1 VKRNYEK
8 VLTSSKLTILWRRMP
23 SVHLLLGAKQ
33 RLCALTADTCDRPN
47 HEFFSALIASV
58 VLYQSHSVGDC
69 WDERVNVHARCMA
82 GMERLQVVVE

>member
-1 VKRNYEK
+1 
-8 VLTSSKLTILWRRMP
+8 MP

-33 RLCALTADTCDRPN
+33 RLCALTCDRPN
-47 HEFFSALIASV
+47 HEFFFSALSASV